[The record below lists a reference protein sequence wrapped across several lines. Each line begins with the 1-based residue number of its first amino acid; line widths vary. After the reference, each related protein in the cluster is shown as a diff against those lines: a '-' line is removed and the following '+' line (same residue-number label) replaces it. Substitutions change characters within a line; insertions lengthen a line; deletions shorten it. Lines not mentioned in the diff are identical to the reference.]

1 MTILQQNALFTIVT
15 HNFPPETV
23 GGASRVYE
31 LCKMLKEKYELTVLC
46 PPPTFPFTAFPRFKG
61 IIRFEKLDD
70 INVIRILTYQP
81 KKLNPNFTERI
92 LYYLIFPILCCLM
105 IIYLS
110 AVKKIHYILTS
121 TPPLTTILPGLLC
134 RSLGLKWILDIRD
147 LWLYASISLGY
158 INRNSFL
165 FKLARK
171 FETISIVKSDI
182 IFVNSPTISDY
193 VKIELPKP
201 EWNKIFFV
209 PFSVDTSLFK
219 PRNSHN
225 KKETIIYVGN
235 FGSAQSLE
243 TAIRAMSEVSKFFPK
258 LKFILVGKG
267 EEEGKL
273 KKIRDKLNL
282 KNVIFMDPIPR
293 SKIPELLSQ
302 ALIGIVPLKNDRS
315 LKYAR
320 PTKLYEYLSCG
331 LPVVAY
337 GSSLEVKRIIM
348 ESEAG
353 IYVNGNDPT
362 DVAKAI
368 ITLLSN
374 PELLKKM
381 SYNARRYIIQNYDS
395 KIVSKK
401 LSNILSS
408 IQN

>member
-1 MTILQQNALFTIVT
+1 LLTIIT

-46 PPPTFPFTAFPRFKG
+46 PPPTFPFTTFPRFKG
-61 IIRFEKLDD
+61 IIRLEKLDD
-70 INVIRILTYQP
+70 IDVIRVLTYQP
-81 KKLNPNFTERI
+81 KNLNPNFMERI
-92 LYYLIFPILCCLM
+92 LYYLIFPILCCLV
-105 IIYLS
+105 IIYLL

-134 RSLGLKWILDIRD
+134 RSFGLKWILDIRD

-158 INRNSFL
+158 IKRNSFL

-171 FETISIVKSDI
+171 FETISFVKSNI
-182 IFVNSPTISDY
+182 IFVNSPTIGDY
-193 VKIELPKP
+193 VKIELSKP
-201 EWNKIFFV
+201 EWNKIFFI
-209 PFSVDTSLFK
+209 PFSIDTSLFR
-219 PRNSHN
+219 PMNPDN
-225 KKETIIYVGN
+225 KKEMLIYVGN

-243 TAIRAMSEVSKFFPK
+243 TVIRAMSEVSKFFPK
-258 LKFILVGKG
+258 LKLVLIGKG
-267 EEEGKL
+267 EEEAKL

-282 KNVIFMDPIPR
+282 KNVIFMDPVPR

-315 LKYAR
+315 LRYAR

-353 IYVNGNDPT
+353 IYVNGNNPT

-368 ITLLSN
+368 ITLISN
-374 PELLKKM
+374 PKLLKQM
-381 SYNARRYIIQNYDS
+381 SYNAREYIVQNYSS
-395 KIVSKK
+395 KIISRQ
-401 LSNILSS
+401 LLNILSS
-408 IQN
+408 I